1 MEDQTPNLKDNL
13 PPIEYGYRKEWTAF
27 ATRNAEFTRRFVNI
41 EKAIET
47 AFTRIHKT
55 SSLMERTVY
64 FLGRL
69 AVEEFMEILLLCAN
83 GYGIGAQKL
92 VRGMYERAV
101 TARYL
106 YKYPDEVRNYLD
118 FNRVTDHKSLLAIQ
132 STMGHDVFSPEQ
144 TVKIERDFEAV
155 KGQFMVSDC
164 KTCKT
169 TRLNHTWSKV
179 DIVSM
184 ARMSDENLWSLIVPA
199 YYLPTREFHST
210 MGAIFSRLDPEAAAR
225 DEGLIFDGAAQRD
238 RADQSITTA
247 HNLLLNVL
255 DLQRECFHIQE
266 LEPLLQTCFEDFKA
280 ILTEQASSAASKSS
294 EKN

>member
-1 MEDQTPNLKDNL
+1 MEDQKSKLKDNL
-13 PPIEYGYRKEWTAF
+13 PPIEYGYREEWTAF
-27 ATRNAEFTRRFVNI
+27 AIRNAEFTRRFVNL
-41 EKAIET
+41 EKAIDT
-47 AFTRIHKT
+47 AFKRVHQT
-55 SSLMERTVY
+55 STLLERTVY

-106 YKYPDEVRNYLD
+106 YKHPDEVRNYLD
-118 FNRVTDHKSLLAIQ
+118 FNRVTDHKFLLAFQ
-132 STMGHDVFSPEQ
+132 STMGHDVFSQEQ
-144 TVKIERDFEAV
+144 TVKIKRNFEAV
-155 KGQFMVSDC
+155 KAQFMVSDC

-184 ARMSDENLWSLIVPA
+184 ARMSDENLWSLLVPA
-199 YYLPTREFHST
+199 YYLPTQEFHST
-210 MGAIFSRLDPEAAAR
+210 IGAIFSRLDPEAA
-225 DEGLIFDGAAQRD
+225 DEGLILDGAAQRD
-238 RADQSITTA
+238 RADQAIIIA
-247 HNLLLNVL
+247 HNLLLNIL

-266 LEPLLQTCFEDFKA
+266 LELLLQTCFEDYKA
-280 ILTEQASSAASKSS
+280 VLKEHAGSAASKLS
-294 EKN
+294 EQN

>member
-1 MEDQTPNLKDNL
+1 MEDQTSNLKDSL
-13 PPIEYGYRKEWTAF
+13 PPIEYGYREEWAAF
-27 ATRNAEFTRRFVNI
+27 ATRHAEFTKRFVNI
-41 EKAIET
+41 EKAFKT
-47 AFTRIHKT
+47 AFNRIHKT
-55 SSLMERTVY
+55 SSLAERTIY

-69 AVEEFMEILLLCAN
+69 GVEEFMEILLLCGN

-144 TVKIERDFEAV
+144 TVKIERDFDAV

-169 TRLNHTWSKV
+169 SRLNHTWSKV

-184 ARMSDENLWSLIVPA
+184 ARMSDENLWRLMVPA
-199 YYLPTREFHST
+199 YYQPTREFHST
-210 MGAIFSRLDPEAAAR
+210 IGAIFSRLDPEAAAK
-225 DEGLIFDGAAQRD
+225 DEGLIFNGAAQRD
-238 RADQSITTA
+238 RADQSIITA
-247 HNLLLNVL
+247 HNLLLNIL
-255 DLQRECFHIQE
+255 DLQRECFQIQE
-266 LEPLLQTCFEDFKA
+266 LEPLLQTCFEDFEA
-280 ILTEQASSAASKSS
+280 ILKEHSSKDKPKA
-294 EKN
+294 

>member
-1 MEDQTPNLKDNL
+1 MESQAPNTKEGL
-13 PPIEYGYRKEWTAF
+13 PPIEYGYREEWSAF
-27 ATRNAEFTRRFVNI
+27 AARHAEFTRRFVNI
-41 EKAIET
+41 EKALET
-47 AFTRIHKT
+47 AFNRIHQT
-55 SSLMERTVY
+55 SSLIERTIY

-118 FNRVTDHKSLLAIQ
+118 FNRVTDHKFLLAIQ
-132 STMGHDVFSPEQ
+132 STMGHDVFSQEQ
-144 TVKIERDFEAV
+144 AEKIERDFGAV
-155 KGQFMVSDC
+155 KTQFMVSDC

-179 DIVSM
+179 DILSM
-184 ARMSDENLWSLIVPA
+184 ARMSDENLWRLIVPA
-199 YYLPTREFHST
+199 YYRPTREFHST

-225 DEGLIFDGAAQRD
+225 NEGLIFDGAAQRD
-238 RADQSITTA
+238 RADQSIITA

-255 DLQRECFHIQE
+255 DLQRECFHIHE
-266 LEPLLQTCFEDFKA
+266 LESLLQTCFEDFKA
-280 ILTEQASSAASKSS
+280 TLKEHAERT
-294 EKN
+294 